1 MSSVERTD
9 RYWRSLG
16 ERADTPEF
24 REMLA
29 REYPNEPWE
38 ALPPAT
44 RRSFLKVMGA
54 SLALAGLAGCRY
66 PKEEIVPFARPAGY
80 TPGVALQYATA
91 MELGGVASGLLVTSY
106 DGRPTKVE
114 GNPGHP
120 VNQGAADAITQ
131 ASILGLYDPSR
142 SRSPARRQD
151 GQRSTVEWDGFADY
165 VRDQF
170 GSLKGRGGQGLHI
183 LSEASSSVTLEAQRK
198 RLQSVYPLAAWHEY
212 EPLSWDNERKGTM
225 IAFGEPMRPQYSL
238 DKADVVVCLDADP
251 LSDHPAAVKHARDF
265 ADGRRRADSGAM
277 NRLYAVES
285 VFSVTG
291 TMADHRFPVQSRQVE
306 TVAGQLAA
314 AVAPSSA
321 GAFERYASS
330 SFRPRFVEGIAK
342 DLLAHHGRCVV
353 IAGPRQPA
361 EVHAMAHAMN
371 VALGAV
377 GTTVTYTADP
387 EPQRPSHVDA
397 IASAADAMRSGSV
410 DTLLILG
417 GNPVYDAPADVDFA
431 GALAKVPNS
440 IHLSLYEDETS
451 RACQWHLPR
460 AHYLESWGDARAYD
474 GTVSVVQP
482 LIEPLYGG
490 KTPVEV
496 LSFVLDDSPAKGYDL
511 VRAALAP
518 LAAGADFERFWTRA
532 LNDGI
537 VPNTAWPLATPA
549 QRHFALLA
557 DQNRAAQSDGLEV
570 VFVRD
575 VKVHDGRF
583 ANNGWL
589 QEMPDPLTKMTW
601 DNAAIVAPAT
611 AKTLGVKADD
621 LIKLRANGRE
631 IEAAVYVLPGQAADS
646 ITIALGYGRKAAGK
660 VADGAGFDAY
670 MLRTAGA
677 MGFAGGASVQKTG
690 GTYALSCTQDHHAID
705 LIGLRG
711 TEKRLGELVREA
723 DFAEYKDDPA
733 AVKEKFHEPE
743 LHQMYGSH
751 PYTEGYQWGMSID
764 LNACTGCG
772 ACAVACTAENN
783 VPVVGKE
790 QVGRS
795 REMHWLRIDRY
806 FKGTP
811 EAPQV
816 AQQPVACVQCENA
829 PCEQVCPV
837 GATVHSAEGL
847 NQMTY
852 NRCVGTRY
860 CANNCPYKVRR
871 FNWFNFHKQMT
882 ETEKMAQ
889 NPEVTVR
896 ARGVMEK
903 CTYCVQRIEAVK
915 IVAKNAGREIRDGE
929 VVPACAQT
937 CPSRAIVFGNLND
950 PESRVRKL
958 HESLRSYGLLE
969 EINTRPRTRYLAK
982 IRNTV
987 EA

>member
-1 MSSVERTD
+1 MSSVDRRD
-9 RYWRSLG
+9 RYWRSL
-16 ERADTPEF
+16 EEQADTPEF

-38 ALPPAT
+38 KLPPST

-54 SLALAGLAGCRY
+54 SLAMAGLAGCRY

-91 MELGGVASGLLVTSY
+91 MELGGCASGLLVTSY
-106 DGRPTKVE
+106 DGRPTKIE
-114 GNPGHP
+114 GNPSHP
-120 VNQGAADAITQ
+120 INQGAADAITQ
-131 ASILGLYDPSR
+131 ASVLGLYDPAR
-142 SRSPARRQD
+142 SRSLVHRQG
-151 GQRSTVEWDGFADY
+151 GQRSTVEWDGFAGY
-165 VRDQF
+165 VREQF
-170 GSLKGRGGQGLHI
+170 GALQGRGGQGLHI
-183 LSEASSSVTLEAQRK
+183 LSEASSSLSLEAQRK
-198 RLQSVYPLAAWHEY
+198 RLQGAYPLAVWHEY
-212 EPLSWDNERKGTM
+212 EPLSWDNERQGTM
-225 IAFGEPMRPQYSL
+225 IAFGKPLRPQYAL
-238 DKADVVVCLDADP
+238 DRADVVVCLDADP
-251 LSDHPAAVKHARDF
+251 LCDHPAAVKHARDF
-265 ADGRRRADSGAM
+265 ADGRRRADVGSM

-285 VFSVTG
+285 IFSITG

-314 AVAPSSA
+314 AVAPNLA

-330 SFRPRFVEGIAK
+330 TFQPKFVETIAK
-342 DLLAHHGRCVV
+342 DLLAHQGRCVV
-353 IAGPRQPA
+353 IAGLRQPA
-361 EVHAMAHAMN
+361 EVHAMVHAMN

-377 GTTVTYTADP
+377 GTTVAYTADP
-387 EPQRPSHVDA
+387 DPQRPSHIEA
-397 IASAADAMRSGSV
+397 IASLADAMRSGSV
-410 DTLLILG
+410 DSLLILG

-460 AHYLESWGDARAYD
+460 THYLESWGDARAYD
-474 GTVSVVQP
+474 GTLSIVQP
-482 LIEPLYGG
+482 LIEPLYDG
-490 KTPVEV
+490 KTPIEV
-496 LSFVLDDSPAKGYDL
+496 LSLITEGSPAKGYDL
-511 VRAALAP
+511 VRATVAP
-518 LAAGADFERFWTRA
+518 LAGGTDFERFWMRA
-532 LNDGI
+532 LNDG
-537 VPNTAWPLATPA
+537 VVANSAWPLETPA
-549 QRHFALLA
+549 LRPFAFLA
-557 DQNRAAQSDGLEV
+557 DEKRAAQATGFEV

-611 AKTLGVKADD
+611 AKALGVKADD

-631 IEAAVYVLPGQAADS
+631 IEAAVYVLPGNAADS
-646 ITIALGYGRKAAGK
+646 ITISLGYGRKGAGK

-670 MLRTAGA
+670 VLRTAGA
-677 MGFAGGASVQKTG
+677 MGFAGGASVQKTA

-705 LIGLRG
+705 MIGLRG

-751 PYTEGYQWGMSID
+751 SYTEGYQWGMSID

-806 FKGTP
+806 FKGSP

-903 CTYCVQRIEAVK
+903 CTYCVQRIETVK

-969 EINTRPRTRYLAK
+969 EINTRPRTHYLAK